1 MLEIKCP
8 YCGKRSQNEFAYG
21 GDATIKRPKL
31 NTEVSDE
38 EWDTFVY
45 YRKNP
50 RGDHL
55 ELWQHISGCRQWFK
69 AKRNTATH
77 EIIETF
83 ELGEDIGDP
92 S

>member
-21 GDATIKRPKL
+21 GDATVKRPEL
-31 NTEVSDE
+31 NKEVSDQ

-50 RGDHL
+50 RGNHL
-55 ELWQHISGCRQWFK
+55 ELSHHISGCRQWFK

-83 ELGEDIGDP
+83 ELSEDVGDP

>member
-50 RGDHL
+50 RGDY
-55 ELWQHISGCRQWFK
+55 Q
-69 AKRNTATH
+69 
-77 EIIETF
+77 
-83 ELGEDIGDP
+83 
-92 S
+92 

>member
-69 AKRNTATH
+69 VQRDTVTH
-77 EIIETF
+77 EIFKTAEIS
-83 ELGEDIGDP
+83 EDI
-92 S
+92 

>member
-31 NTEVSDE
+31 NNEVSDE
-38 EWDTFVY
+38 EWDNFVY
-45 YRKNP
+45 FRKNP

-77 EIIETF
+77 EIIETY
-83 ELGEDIGDP
+83 ELSSSTEEK

>member
-55 ELWQHISGCRQWFK
+55 ELWQHISGCRKWFK

-77 EIIETF
+77 EIIETY
-83 ELGEDIGDP
+83 ELSSNKEEH

>member
-1 MLEIKCP
+1 MLEIRCP

-31 NTEVSDE
+31 NKEISDQ
-38 EWDTFVY
+38 EWDNFIY

-50 RGDHL
+50 RGEHL
-55 ELWQHISGCRQWFK
+55 ELWHHISGCRQWFK

-77 EIIETF
+77 EIIETY
-83 ELGEDIGDP
+83 ELNQD
-92 S
+92 SRNSS

>member
-77 EIIETF
+77 EIIETY
-83 ELGEDIGDP
+83 ELNSNNEEH

>member
-1 MLEIKCP
+1 MLNIFCP
-8 YCGKRSQNEFAYG
+8 HCGMRSQNEFSYG
-21 GDATIKRPKL
+21 GDATVKRPEL
-31 NTEVSDE
+31 NKEVSDQ

-50 RGDHL
+50 RGNHL
-55 ELWQHISGCRQWFK
+55 ELWHHISGCRQWFK

-83 ELGEDIGDP
+83 EISEDVGDP

>member
-21 GDATIKRPKL
+21 GDATIKRPEL
-31 NTEVSDE
+31 NKEVSDQ

-45 YRKNP
+45 YRKNL

-55 ELWQHISGCRQWFK
+55 ELWHHISGCRQWFK

-77 EIIETF
+77 EIIDTF
-83 ELGEDIGDP
+83 ELSDDVGDA

>member
-31 NTEVSDE
+31 NNEVSDE
-38 EWDTFVY
+38 EWDNFVY
-45 YRKNP
+45 FRKNP

-77 EIIETF
+77 EIIETY
-83 ELGEDIGDP
+83 ELSSNKEEH